1 MLYLTLLSQIRTG
14 KPIEMIFQKYSIS
27 KFRCKYLLNR
37 KVGPEEGFG
46 SSRLCFVMF
55 TLFGDNFAAI
65 GQEPIE
71 IFRKS

>member
-1 MLYLTLLSQIRTG
+1 MGLDLA
-14 KPIEMIFQKYSIS
+14 EF
-27 KFRCKYLLNR
+27 F
-37 KVGPEEGFG
+37 
-46 SSRLCFVMF
+46 FVMF